1 MHSNVRYVS
10 CLFWVISASRTKGQ
24 PADGSSSEEPTI
36 HSLLKTTNTPVF
48 DFFLQTSQLG
58 KLAGSL
64 SLLQKMLSADEAAR
78 IHKIFTSVEVHFII
92 RVMLFTKIKKVIEEV
107 VSDAQRREG
116 VHKGTWLLFL
126 NVQHEHKA
134 FDMFPGFC
142 ICVASLHAVLSSHH
156 GFDPC
161 SVGEAAAGGLSARE
175 EWSRALLDKACA
187 EKSVAAEVLRVA
199 PKVAEEWRDVCDKA
213 SSGAAAAAG
222 KSKEGGSGSG
232 GGAMAAEELERCSEL
247 SARLSCRLSQVALA

>member
-1 MHSNVRYVS
+1 M
-10 CLFWVISASRTKGQ
+10 
-24 PADGSSSEEPTI
+24 

-78 IHKIFTSVEVHFII
+78 MHKIFTSVEVHFII
-92 RVMLFTKIKKVIEEV
+92 RVILFTKIKKVIEEV
-107 VSDAQRREG
+107 VSDAQRRESL
-116 VHKGTWLLFL
+116 HKGTWLLFL

-142 ICVASLHAVLSSHH
+142 ICVASLHAVLASDH

-161 SVGEAAAGGLSARE
+161 AVGEATAGGLSARE
-175 EWSRALLDKACA
+175 EWSRALLNKACA
-187 EKSVAAEVLRVA
+187 EKSVAAEVMRVA
-199 PKVAEEWRDVCDKA
+199 PKVAEEWRNVCDKA
-213 SSGAAAAAG
+213 SPAAAAAAAG
-222 KSKEGGSGSG
+222 KAKGGGGG
-232 GGAMAAEELERCSEL
+232 GGAMAQEELEARCSEL
-247 SARLSCRLSQVALA
+247 SARLSARLAQVPKP